1 MQKVLFFF
9 GQLSDDD
16 VEWMSRT
23 GTKTH
28 LPAGTVLIREGEES
42 DSVYVVLDG
51 RLSVLPAALN
61 GKEIVRLGAGE
72 IVGEMSFVDSR
83 PPSATVR
90 AKEDSLVLAV
100 SKESLADRLEAVPGF
115 SGRLYKGIAI
125 YLSQQV
131 RRNLKLVGQTG
142 QVDIDVVDRE
152 LEDEMDELD
161 MNVLGSIH
169 LAGDRF
175 DRMLKRLLS

>member
-1 MQKVLFFF
+1 M
-9 GQLSDDD
+9 
-16 VEWMSRT
+16 
-23 GTKTH
+23 
-28 LPAGTVLIREGEES
+28 
-42 DSVYVVLDG
+42 
-51 RLSVLPAALN
+51 
-61 GKEIVRLGAGE
+61 
-72 IVGEMSFVDSR
+72 R

-100 SKESLADRLEAVPGF
+100 SKEGLADRLEAEPGF

-142 QVDIDVVDRE
+142 QIDIDVVDRE

-161 MNVLGSIH
+161 MNVLDSIH

-175 DRMLKRLLS
+175 DRMLKRLLG